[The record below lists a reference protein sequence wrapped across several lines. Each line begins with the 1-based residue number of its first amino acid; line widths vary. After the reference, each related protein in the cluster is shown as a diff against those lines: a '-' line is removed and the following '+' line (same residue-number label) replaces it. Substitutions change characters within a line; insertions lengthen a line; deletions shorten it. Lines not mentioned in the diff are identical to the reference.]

1 LILPKQNKPTQTQ
14 EVKMEMTAAGI
25 INEMKRLECEN
36 RKLRREMASSEE
48 LHQLYCLIEGLSGVC
63 RDDFDDLE
71 SFVDD
76 VNQQIQD
83 DQKQREREKEDLE
96 YENKKL
102 TQQVG
107 VLQRM
112 NKRIKKALE
121 DADAEQTDA

>member
-1 LILPKQNKPTQTQ
+1 MRKQNKTNQH
-14 EVKMEMTAAGI
+14 KH
-25 INEMKRLECEN
+25 KS
-36 RKLRREMASSEE
+36 KMASSEE

-71 SFVDD
+71 SFVED
-76 VNQQIQD
+76 VNQQIED
-83 DQKQREREKEDLE
+83 DQKQREREEEDLK

-121 DADAEQTDA
+121 DAETEQADA